1 MTFHRLFFAAVI
13 GLAGAALLI
22 VGLWTAYAASGT
34 DDRNLWGLAV
44 GLALPGLAL
53 LVAGYRWMNRE
64 LARNEAE
71 NAERSA

>member
-22 VGLWTAYAASGT
+22 VSLWAAYAASGT

-64 LARNEAE
+64 LARSEAE
-71 NAERSA
+71 KAERSA